1 MTTENKLSEL
11 YSIKDV
17 YLPIRKAV
25 IMSFIWVRLGNRE
38 RKRERAELENHVTHF
53 FK

>member
-17 YLPIRKAV
+17 YLPIRKEV
-25 IMSFIWVRLGNRE
+25 IMSDIYLGKAR
-38 RKRERAELENHVTHF
+38 
-53 FK
+53 